1 MKCTRKA
8 HEVKIWIT
16 RVNRLEHPDRRHG
29 RHSRSSPAMEPT
41 LNGAGIKL
49 MRQHQRHK
57 KKNVTV
63 NLIYK
68 GQRII
73 DQ

>member
-16 RVNRLEHPDRRHG
+16 SVNRLEHPDRRNG
-29 RHSRSSPAMEPT
+29 RHSRSSPASDLT
-41 LNGAGIKL
+41 QAGADIPL
-49 MRQHQRHK
+49 MPQRQRHETK
-57 KKNVTV
+57 TVTA
-63 NLIYK
+63 NLINQ
-68 GQRII
+68 GQRVI

>member
-1 MKCTRKA
+1 
-8 HEVKIWIT
+8 
-16 RVNRLEHPDRRHG
+16 
-29 RHSRSSPAMEPT
+29 MEPT